1 MPTQAR
7 ASLGIAASRR
17 REILGRRQQD
27 LLSRGHV
34 DAAHFLA
41 RASVRADNAGQDN
54 CVPYVGLEQ
63 TLQHGDLLAK
73 MLEDAREVPWNARSS
88 SDEAGAS
95 IISNTVTGD
104 NHCED
109 DDSNSLLA
117 PSESSCESEDA
128 CSGAEDCL
136 STRDASPIVTAQTS
150 RKVSK
155 ANRVH
160 GPDKSDG
167 ALHSLDN
174 PTNRSQLYGL
184 FMEDEDWDVA
194 YIDVSP
200 KRNNSK
206 AASPSE
212 NHTKDTTRTESFS
225 NSSLNFGISP
235 IKARHETSLSSGSV
249 TTSVNDLETV
259 GEDPYLYSSFV
270 GCCLNP
276 PFDKDKDA
284 TTTASTVHNDSA
296 GPATT
301 STTSTSIPKQTTP
314 RLPVSNVNVAEPART
329 ITGSHAVVVQDDPP
343 PRFDTAPPQPEM
355 KSKRNRCLVL
365 MLLALSFVSFS
376 VAGVLIYHHF
386 YGPLW
391 GQFDN
396 DSDVQVGDNF
406 SGPATSSLSDAGEDD
421 FSFYIGAN
429 RQDQADSA
437 QLLAWQESP
446 PSDGAFSIELGLG
459 DCMANALVPAS
470 RIPIMVVPTKAEDA
484 FCTPLW
490 LRSEKF
496 WPEST
501 FKSLSYDPLYRN
513 FDFAYKDVLF
523 IGLDMMSD
531 DDGSD
536 DMRDRLWHNYD
547 WILRVMDNSDA
558 ANVRAIFIFGFHFD
572 RLFLDVL
579 EFQLGA
585 LSVPVVYVFVG
596 TQDEMKLKD
605 RSKDGTWKAGSLW
618 SLRLG
623 KRNSGHLQVVVRKAN
638 NDATP
643 EDAAPIG
650 PIGTD
655 GLIEFRAP

>member
-17 REILGRRQQD
+17 REILGRRQQE

-34 DAAHFLA
+34 NAAHFLA
-41 RASVRADNAGQDN
+41 RASVRADNAGQDD
-54 CVPYVGLEQ
+54 CVPYAGLEQ
-63 TLQHGDLLAK
+63 TLQQGDLLAK
-73 MLEDAREVPWNARSS
+73 MLEDAREVSWNARSS

-95 IISNTVTGD
+95 IKRNTVTGD
-104 NHCED
+104 THCKD
-109 DDSNSLLA
+109 DDSNSRLA
-117 PSESSCESEDA
+117 PSESSLESEDS
-128 CSGAEDCL
+128 CSGAEDYL
-136 STRDASPIVTAQTS
+136 PTRDASPSVTAQAS
-150 RKVSK
+150 RKISK

-174 PTNRSQLYGL
+174 HSTNRSQVCGL
-184 FMEDEDWDVA
+184 FMEDEEWDVA
-194 YIDVSP
+194 YIDASP
-200 KRNNSK
+200 KRNISK

-235 IKARHETSLSSGSV
+235 IKTRHDTSLSSVSV
-249 TTSVNDLETV
+249 TTSADDLETF
-259 GEDPYLYSSFV
+259 GEDPDLYSLFV

-276 PFDKDKDA
+276 PFDKDA

-301 STTSTSIPKQTTP
+301 STTSTPMPKQTTP
-314 RLPVSNVNVAEPART
+314 RLPVSSVKVAEPVRT
-329 ITGSHAVVVQDDPP
+329 ITGSHAVVIQDDPP
-343 PRFDTAPPQPEM
+343 SRFDTAPPQPEM

-365 MLLALSFVSFS
+365 MLLSLAFVSFS

-396 DSDVQVGDNF
+396 DSDVQNGDDF

-429 RQDQADSA
+429 RQDQVDSA
-437 QLLAWQESP
+437 QLLAWQGSP
-446 PSDGAFSIELGLG
+446 PSDGAFSIELGLD

-501 FKSLSYDPLYRN
+501 VKSISFDPLYRN
-513 FDFAYKDVLF
+513 FEFAYKDVLF
-523 IGLDMMSD
+523 IGLDMVSD

-547 WILRVMDNSDA
+547 WILRVMDNSDV
-558 ANVRAIFIFGFHFD
+558 ANVCAIFIFGFHFD

-579 EFQLGA
+579 ESQLGA
-585 LSVPVVYVFVG
+585 LGVPVVYVFVG
-596 TQDEMKLKD
+596 TKDEMKLKE
-605 RSKDGTWKAGSLW
+605 RSKDGTWKTGALW

-623 KRNSGHLQVVVRKAN
+623 KHNSGQFQVIVRKAN
-638 NDATP
+638 NADAG
-643 EDAAPIG
+643 AAPIG
-650 PIGTD
+650 PIGTG
-655 GLIEFRAP
+655 GLIEFSAP